1 MAEEAPQT
9 DCVAAQPDV
18 STPLPDEAQ
27 QFFQNARRADITGD
41 PETALESYTDALTYG
56 VATCGEMG
64 LALDELY
71 FYYGACLLKHT
82 IETAARSATL
92 ETLAAASEGDEE
104 TELDM
109 ATACECINCAI
120 KLFQQQPDN
129 KAKQKLLGDAHTEL
143 ARVLLEAGEA
153 DQALG
158 SYESAVAA
166 YEIAEPKSRLTA
178 ERLVGRVSGFICIP
192 NTKTAATTSLSA
204 FEDGLRLR
212 NDTTFHTILQQAIFA
227 KVDPCLAMTFSYFQL
242 ATCQER
248 RKSYND
254 AKSSLQKALDILKD
268 NKDEDVKEVVTSLK
282 ERIMSLNELT
292 KTTATSTGKRAAK
305 EAEAVTTNGFDAP
318 SSSKPVK
325 DAAALVRRTVTVK
338 PKRAKKKE

>member
-1 MAEEAPQT
+1 MARVCSNTQCIYSRSPVGLV
-9 DCVAAQPDV
+9 CM
-18 STPLPDEAQ
+18 
-27 QFFQNARRADITGD
+27 
-41 PETALESYTDALTYG
+41 ESYSICY
-56 VATCGEMG
+56 
-64 LALDELY
+64 
-71 FYYGACLLKHT
+71 HS
-82 IETAARSATL
+82 ETAARSATL

-178 ERLVGRVSGFICIP
+178 E
-192 NTKTAATTSLSA
+192 
-204 FEDGLRLR
+204 
-212 NDTTFHTILQQAIFA
+212 
-227 KVDPCLAMTFSYFQL
+227 SYFQL

>member
-178 ERLVGRVSGFICIP
+178 E
-192 NTKTAATTSLSA
+192 
-204 FEDGLRLR
+204 
-212 NDTTFHTILQQAIFA
+212 
-227 KVDPCLAMTFSYFQL
+227 SYFQL